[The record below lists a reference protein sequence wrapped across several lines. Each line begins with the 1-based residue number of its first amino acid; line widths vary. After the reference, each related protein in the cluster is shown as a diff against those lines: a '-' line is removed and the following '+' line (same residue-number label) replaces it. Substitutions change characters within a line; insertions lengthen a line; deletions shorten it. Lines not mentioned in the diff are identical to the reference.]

1 MEQILELIEGYGLPL
16 VLLLGALYALYRFL
30 VFSLYEVKNQF
41 SRHHERAA
49 DKIEEMK
56 KKIDIIL
63 EFIKQK
69 K

>member
-1 MEQILELIEGYGLPL
+1 MAQGLRRHRLLRAGSGRRPL
-16 VLLLGALYALYRFL
+16 PGGQVLSA
-30 VFSLYEVKNQF
+30 
-41 SRHHERAA
+41 HHERAA
-49 DKIEEMK
+49 DNIEEMK